1 MVQAL
6 STISDVERVRQYQK
20 LIELE
25 LLKMDTFVAA
35 EMTPNLCAAG
45 VTMPGLMMRVLK
57 DARTRHPENAQRT
70 IARPHR

>member
-6 STISDVERVRQYQK
+6 STISDVERGRQYQK

-35 EMTPNLCAAG
+35 EMTPNL
-45 VTMPGLMMRVLK
+45 
-57 DARTRHPENAQRT
+57 
-70 IARPHR
+70 